1 MPNRRKV
8 GREEVPKRFSRF
20 RQPVLHIAVT
30 HLHEREGDTAVGQNE
45 NIVLQEDV
53 RDIQCGFLVEH
64 LRVVAADHIHN
75 AENLTGLHSLRE
87 RCHAAETLVDILDRE
102 ADLGIHLVRRNVDR
116 NTLSVFKALD
126 GALHNALREF
136 SGLPDVRMVVIVLK
150 TLRTGQ
156 TRRLGS
162 RNDGR
167 LEALC
172 DFHDGREHV
181 LDIRNPE
188 IQRAGSEHQ
197 LRGDRI
203 AERNHTGVAVHRRES
218 GAANAVEAYALCA
231 RLLCELNERFLLADL
246 DNLTDQGGQMAVHR
260 DVHIPLL
267 KGADVHLRGHAVAD
281 TEEAVGR
288 NRGRDDT
295 REGKGKAAAQELLH
309 DTSPVAV
316 RADAA
321 LMVSLK
327 DLMVGADRNDVQIL
341 PDLLALR
348 RGAGLDD
355 LVVVRNGSGH
365 IREQLVREF
374 GGNALNASSLGLDAE
389 GLCRVANLLLAENRK
404 IEFPFRG
411 PLERQND
418 LSAVHAVL
426 RGTGRRRAKQV
437 SRDNQIRIRAADALR
452 ALRRDLT
459 WSHVADFAADAGE
472 TEATLRLL
480 LVKAVKGRV
489 KAELFRAEQ
498 HLPHGRVRRVVDD
511 ILLRGEGFLI
521 LGDRVH
527 VVADKLVLVLLIL
540 MIRLH
545 DHRRHTVLVK
555 ADDVSVAVD
564 VRGTLVIV
572 HMTVCMAMRVI
583 VCMRMG
589 MLVCMRVLVA
599 VRMFL
604 RCLVTVLFSV
614 LSAHPVLT
622 SKGKALKP

>member
-1 MPNRRKV
+1 M
-8 GREEVPKRFSRF
+8 
-20 RQPVLHIAVT
+20 
-30 HLHEREGDTAVGQNE
+30 
-45 NIVLQEDV
+45 
-53 RDIQCGFLVEH
+53 
-64 LRVVAADHIHN
+64 
-75 AENLTGLHSLRE
+75 
-87 RCHAAETLVDILDRE
+87 DILDRE
-102 ADLGIHLVRRNVDR
+102 ADFGIHLVGRNVDR

-126 GALHNALREF
+126 GALHNALREL
-136 SGLPDVRMVVIVLK
+136 SGLTDVRMAVIVLK
-150 TLRTGQ
+150 ALRTGQ

-203 AERNHTGVAVHRRES
+203 AERNHAGVAVHRRES
-218 GAANAVEAYALCA
+218 GAANAVEAYALCT
-231 RLLCELNERFLLADL
+231 RLLCKFNERLLLTDL

-260 DVHIPLL
+260 NVHIPLL

-281 TEEAVGR
+281 TEETVGR

-295 REGKGKAAAQELLH
+295 REGEGKAAAQELLH

-316 RADAA
+316 RADTA
-321 LMVSLK
+321 LMVGLK
-327 DLMVGADRNDVQIL
+327 DLVVGADRNDVEIL
-341 PDLLALR
+341 PYLLALC
-348 RGAGLDD
+348 RGTGLDD

-365 IREQLVREF
+365 ILKQLVREF
-374 GGNALNASSLGLDAE
+374 GGNALNASSLGLNAE
-389 GLCRVANLLLAENRK
+389 GLCRIANLLLAENRK
-404 IEFPFRG
+404 IELPFRG

-426 RGTGRRRAKQV
+426 RGTRCRRAKQV

-459 WSHVADFAADAGE
+459 WSHVADFAADTGE

-498 HLPHGRVRRVVDD
+498 HLTHGRVRRVVDD

-521 LGDRVH
+521 LGDRIH
-527 VVADKLVLVLLIL
+527 VVANKLVLILLIL
-540 MIRLH
+540 MIRLYH
-545 DHRRHTVLVK
+545 NGRHTVLVK

-564 VRGTLVIV
+564 VRGCVVI
-572 HMTVCMAMRVI
+572 MCMRVS
-583 VCMRMG
+583 VR
-589 MLVCMRVLVA
+589 MLVCVFVCVRVLVCVFVCVL
-599 VRMFL
+599 VRVFVCV
-604 RCLVTVLFSV
+604 RVRVLVCVHMIVLVILSFF
-614 LSAHPVLT
+614 LSAHTYLASESRNITLYTYFICWYIASGIVKKKSAVVKPTALSFANRFLYPKQ
-622 SKGKALKP
+622 SKIDIPCCDSGE